1 MDRKWT
7 HRSVLENG
15 LCVVLL
21 LDAEDEEADG
31 VGVFRAGAVGLG

>member
-15 LCVVLL
+15 LCVFLL

-31 VGVFRAGAVGLG
+31 VGVLRAGAVGLG